1 MVNKFLYQEGCHPA
15 KMFLLPWVQ
24 IPLWIVISLSL
35 RDIAGIFPGCEG
47 MVSTCTLDFVGFLFY
62 MSSSSSAF
70 TGCRG
75 HTLVHRLEQARFLWN
90 ITYIIGCRKSC

>member
-1 MVNKFLYQEGCHPA
+1 MILVNKFLYQEGCHPA

-47 MVSTCTLDFVGFLFY
+47 MACTYTSGFLLC
-62 MSSSSSAF
+62 S
-70 TGCRG
+70 
-75 HTLVHRLEQARFLWN
+75 
-90 ITYIIGCRKSC
+90 